1 MKYIV
6 GFIVLI
12 LSLSMFFIDRKRKFQ
27 LILISCVCL
36 NFASFPLVSFGSANQ
51 MLCLFFFLSEI
62 RNLKV
67 FLHRLKKTPI
77 YLALLIVTLS
87 TIITI
92 IMSPHAH
99 NIVTIIGLIIGD
111 LLTKYYVIAYA
122 FLMFTD
128 SWFRLMSRT
137 LYVCLLVLTFFGILN
152 LLTKDSIVLT
162 MMGNTFG
169 EKIASL
175 DRMRVV
181 ALFNYPF
188 DYGYMCVMSLLIT
201 IYNQKRKLLT
211 NNAILISYI
220 CSGIGIVIC
229 GCRTIFVLAG
239 ICLLLY
245 YMINY
250 SVFKALRAI
259 SICVIMG
266 IGAYFMIPSVKDK
279 VDTTLTAF
287 TFEETE
293 EDSGSSLVGRILQYD
308 TAINYIQEHKI
319 FGRGYRF
326 FQKDLGYDKNGNG
339 MFDLPT
345 EARPLLGLEGA
356 IMKLILENGYFGVI
370 CYLLFY
376 IIMIRYSLKLCRYSK
391 LDGSMAAIILTA
403 YLLYGNMTGELSSSI
418 ITFILSGIFLKKSDI
433 CRIEY
438 LKRCRNLEEH
448 QSSNGS
454 LQIA

>member
-1 MKYIV
+1 
-6 GFIVLI
+6 
-12 LSLSMFFIDRKRKFQ
+12 
-27 LILISCVCL
+27 
-36 NFASFPLVSFGSANQ
+36 
-51 MLCLFFFLSEI
+51 
-62 RNLKV
+62 
-67 FLHRLKKTPI
+67 
-77 YLALLIVTLS
+77 
-87 TIITI
+87 
-92 IMSPHAH
+92 MS
-99 NIVTIIGLIIGD
+99 IG
-111 LLTKYYVIAYA
+111 AY
-122 FLMFTD
+122 
-128 SWFRLMSRT
+128 
-137 LYVCLLVLTFFGILN
+137 FFGILN

-287 TFEETE
+287 TLKKQKKIPEVVSLEE
-293 EDSGSSLVGRILQYD
+293 
-308 TAINYIQEHKI
+308 
-319 FGRGYRF
+319 F
-326 FQKDLGYDKNGNG
+326 FS
-339 MFDLPT
+339 
-345 EARPLLGLEGA
+345 
-356 IMKLILENGYFGVI
+356 
-370 CYLLFY
+370 
-376 IIMIRYSLKLCRYSK
+376 MIRLLTIFKNIRY
-391 LDGSMAAIILTA
+391 LAGDID
-403 YLLYGNMTGELSSSI
+403 
-418 ITFILSGIFLKKSDI
+418 FFKKI
-433 CRIEY
+433 
-438 LKRCRNLEEH
+438 
-448 QSSNGS
+448 
-454 LQIA
+454 